1 MDVTGFHIEPTNICT
16 LKCAGCARTRFIQQW
31 PQRWRNHNLDIDHVM
46 AFLDIDLADKKIHLC
61 GNYGDPIYHPNLV
74 DMVAAF
80 KNRNAVVEITTNGSY
95 RTEKWWHDLC
105 DHLDSRDLIRFS
117 IDGIPENFAQ
127 YRVNANWS
135 SIETGIKVCVA
146 RKIKTRWKYIPFSY
160 NVASIDQAK
169 KLSQDLGV
177 TEFQLDA
184 SDRFDSQ
191 TEYLIPKEDI
201 LGRRF
206 DSQQQ
211 FKQGISQSVDPEC
224 AKGRAHFITATGHFS
239 PCCYVADHRF
249 YYKTDFGKNSK
260 IYNITDTTFSQI
272 VNRPT
277 VIEFYKTIMTEPPTV
292 CQFNCPKT
300 QNT

>member
-1 MDVTGFHIEPTNICT
+1 MDVTGFHIEPTNICM

-31 PQRWRNHNLDIDHVM
+31 PQRWKNHNLDINHVM
-46 AFLDIDLADKKIHLC
+46 SFLDIDLRDKNIQFC

-74 DMVAAF
+74 ELVAAF
-80 KNRNAVVEITTNGSY
+80 KNRNAIVEITTNGSY
-95 RTEKWWHDLC
+95 RTEKWWNDLC
-105 DHLDSRDLIRFS
+105 DQLDSRDSIRFS
-117 IDGIPENFAQ
+117 IDGIPENFTQ
-127 YRVNANWS
+127 YRVNADWA
-135 SIETGIKVCVA
+135 SIELGIKTCI
-146 RKIKTRWKYIPFSY
+146 RRNIKTEWKYISFSY

-191 TEYLIPKEDI
+191 TEYLIPEEDM

-211 FKQGISQSVDPEC
+211 FKQGIAQSVDPEC
-224 AKGRAHFITATGHFS
+224 AQGRAYFITATGHFS
-239 PCCYVADHRF
+239 PCCYAADHRF

-260 IYNITDTTFSQI
+260 IYNIADTTFSQI
-272 VNRPT
+272 VNRPP
-277 VIEFYKTIMTEPPTV
+277 VIEFYKTIMTEPLAV
-292 CQFNCPKT
+292 CQFSCPKT